1 LVADLQADQL
11 TTQPVSSMFQRAL
24 LVTLSVAFLT
34 PSFAAAQPYSQSKP
48 RRQFVTI
55 SLDWL
60 ITQPLHFLEHPL
72 QDLVGTEV
80 AAAQFKP
87 YEYETRDG
95 LTHIDVLEFSRRGRG
110 GGITVYPLGINVG
123 TALGIRAS
131 VESLPNIRVAFDGP
145 GSLDSYTFTDGRA
158 YDVGVG
164 LFVADRSSG
173 WGLGSRAFVLA
184 GGGRIRSSVGDGT
197 RVFAEGGG
205 GLSSGPLGVELS
217 VKFAW
222 NRLDQPV
229 AHRFLTIPITL
240 RGTLSF

>member
-1 LVADLQADQL
+1 
-11 TTQPVSSMFQRAL
+11 MFQRAL
-24 LVTLSVAFLT
+24 FLSL
-34 PSFAAAQPYSQSKP
+34 SFALLIPPQAVAQPYSEAKP

-55 SLDWL
+55 TLDWMN
-60 ITQPLHFLEHPL
+60 TQPLHFLEHPL

-80 AAAQFKP
+80 ASAQFKP

-110 GGITVYPLGINVG
+110 GGITIYPLGISVG
-123 TALGIRAS
+123 TTLGIRGS

-145 GSLDSYTFTDGRA
+145 GPLDSYALTDAHA

-164 LFVADRSSG
+164 LFVADRSAG
-173 WGLGSRAFVLA
+173 WGLGSRAFILA
-184 GGGRIRSSVGDGT
+184 GGGRIRSSLGDGT

-205 GLSSGPLGVELS
+205 GLSSGPFGVELS

-222 NRLDQPV
+222 NRLEEPV
-229 AHRFLTIPITL
+229 AHRFLTIPIAL
-240 RGTLSF
+240 RGTVSF

>member
-1 LVADLQADQL
+1 
-11 TTQPVSSMFQRAL
+11 MFQRAL
-24 LVTLSVAFLT
+24 FLSL
-34 PSFAAAQPYSQSKP
+34 SFALLIPAQAVAQPYSEAKP

-55 SLDWL
+55 TLDWMN
-60 ITQPLHFLEHPL
+60 TQPLHFLEHPL

-80 AAAQFKP
+80 ASAQFKP

-110 GGITVYPLGINVG
+110 GGITIYPLGISVG
-123 TALGIRAS
+123 TTLGIRGS

-145 GSLDSYTFTDGRA
+145 GPLDSYALTDAHA

-164 LFVADRSSG
+164 LFVADRSAG
-173 WGLGSRAFVLA
+173 WGLGSRAFILA
-184 GGGRIRSSVGDGT
+184 GGGRIRSSLGDGT

-205 GLSSGPLGVELS
+205 GLSSGPFGVELS

-222 NRLDQPV
+222 NRLEEPV
-229 AHRFLTIPITL
+229 AHRFLTIPIAL
-240 RGTLSF
+240 RGTVSF

>member
-1 LVADLQADQL
+1 MLY
-11 TTQPVSSMFQRAL
+11 RAL
-24 LVTLSVAFLT
+24 FVALSIVAVISPASAL
-34 PSFAAAQPYSQSKP
+34 AQPYSDAKP

-55 SLDWL
+55 TLDWL
-60 ITQPLHFLEHPL
+60 NTQPLHFLEHPL
-72 QDLVGTEV
+72 QDLVGTDV

-95 LTHIDVLEFSRRGRG
+95 LTRIDVLEFSGRGRG
-110 GGITVYPLGINVG
+110 GGITVYPLGISVG
-123 TALGIRAS
+123 TTLGIRGS

-145 GSLDSYTFTDGRA
+145 GPLDSYTFTDAHA

-164 LFVADRSSG
+164 LFVADRSAG

-184 GGGRIRSSVGDGT
+184 GGGRLRSSLGDGT
-197 RVFAEGGG
+197 RIFAEGGG
-205 GLSSGPLGVELS
+205 GMSSGPFGVELS

-222 NRLDQPV
+222 NRLEEPV
-229 AHRFLTIPITL
+229 THRFFTIPIVL

>member
-1 LVADLQADQL
+1 MLH
-11 TTQPVSSMFQRAL
+11 RAL
-24 LVTLSVAFLT
+24 FVVVSIAILT
-34 PSFAAAQPYSQSKP
+34 PLPALAQPYKEARP
-48 RRQFVTI
+48 RRQFITI
-55 SLDWL
+55 TVDWL
-60 ITQPLHFLEHPL
+60 NTQPLHFLEHPL

-80 AAAQFKP
+80 ASAQFKP

-110 GGITVYPLGINVG
+110 GGITVYPLGISVG
-123 TALGIRAS
+123 TTLGIRAS

-145 GSLDSYTFTDGRA
+145 GALDNYTFTDAHA

-164 LFVADRSSG
+164 LFVADRSRG

-184 GGGRIRSSVGDGT
+184 GGGRIRSSLSDGT

-205 GLSSGPLGVELS
+205 GLSSGPFGVELS

-222 NRLDQPV
+222 NRLDEPV
-229 AHRFLTIPITL
+229 AHRFLTIPIAL

>member
-1 LVADLQADQL
+1 ML
-11 TTQPVSSMFQRAL
+11 QRAL
-24 LVTLSVAFLT
+24 FAVLS
-34 PSFAAAQPYSQSKP
+34 AALLAPVSAIAQPYSEAKP

-55 SLDWL
+55 TLDWL
-60 ITQPLHFLEHPL
+60 DTQPLHFLEHPL
-72 QDLVGTEV
+72 QDLVGTDV

-110 GGITVYPLGINVG
+110 GGITVYPLGISAG
-123 TALGIRAS
+123 TTLGIRAS
-131 VESLPNIRVAFDGP
+131 VESLPNIRVGFDGP
-145 GSLDSYTFTDGRA
+145 GPLDSYTFTDAHA

-164 LFVADRSSG
+164 LFVADRSAG

-205 GLSSGPLGVELS
+205 GLSSGPFGVELS

-222 NRLDQPV
+222 NRLEEPV
-229 AHRFLTIPITL
+229 AHRFLTIPIAL

>member
-1 LVADLQADQL
+1 ML
-11 TTQPVSSMFQRAL
+11 QRAL
-24 LVTLSVAFLT
+24 FVLASIASLT
-34 PSFAAAQPYSQSKP
+34 PASAFAQPYKEAKP

-55 SLDWL
+55 TLDWL
-60 ITQPLHFLEHPL
+60 NTQPLHFLEHPL

-80 AAAQFKP
+80 AGAQFKP

-110 GGITVYPLGINVG
+110 GGITVYPLGISVG
-123 TALGIRAS
+123 TTLGIRAS

-145 GSLDSYTFTDGRA
+145 GSLDSYTFTDAHA

-164 LFVADRSSG
+164 LFVSDRSAG

-184 GGGRIRSSVGDGT
+184 GGGRIRSSLGDGT

-205 GLSSGPLGVELS
+205 GLSSGPFGVELS

-222 NRLDQPV
+222 NRLEEPV
-229 AHRFLTIPITL
+229 THRFLTIPIAL

>member
-1 LVADLQADQL
+1 ML
-11 TTQPVSSMFQRAL
+11 QRAL
-24 LVTLSVAFLT
+24 FVLSIALVTPLSAF
-34 PSFAAAQPYSQSKP
+34 AQPYQEAKP

-55 SLDWL
+55 TLDWL
-60 ITQPLHFLEHPL
+60 NTQPLHFLEHPL
-72 QDLVGTEV
+72 QDLVGTDV

-110 GGITVYPLGINVG
+110 GGITVYPLGISTG
-123 TALGIRAS
+123 TTLGIRAS
-131 VESLPNIRVAFDGP
+131 VETLPNIRVAFDGP
-145 GSLDSYTFTDGRA
+145 GSLDNYTFTDAHA

-164 LFVADRSSG
+164 LFVADRSAG

-184 GGGRIRSSVGDGT
+184 GGGRIRSSIGDGT

-205 GLSSGPLGVELS
+205 GVSSGPFGVELS

-222 NRLDQPV
+222 NRLEEPV
-229 AHRFLTIPITL
+229 THRFLTIPIAL